1 MNGRNILFRINRE
14 SNLKIFSFFVMFL
27 MSLSVMATNKI
38 YVTQAGASL
47 VFDVLQDGNGNMVGN
62 STTASTVSGSATNF
76 NIDQVGDSN
85 IITFDIEGD
94 SFTGTWSTTGN
105 SNNIDF
111 NCDSAGT
118 VSSCATVTASIIW
131 VGSSND
137 LDIDVGETADAT
149 GATIGITGASGSD
162 SNTIAATIDG
172 TSVILTLNVNG
183 DTNNYL
189 IDIDG
194 NGDVNGHTLIHNHT
208 GSIADVDIVQSG
220 VNDNMLNLTTV
231 GNGHDIDI
239 IQRD

>member
-1 MNGRNILFRINRE
+1 MKSITKL
-14 SNLKIFSFFVMFL
+14 VMFL
-27 MSLSVMATNKI
+27 MMFITPVMANDI
-38 YVTQAGASL
+38 YVTQSGATL
-47 VFDVLQDGNGNMVGN
+47 TLDVLQDGQNNTIGN
-62 STTASTVSGSATNF
+62 STTASTVTGATSNF
-76 NIDQVGDSN
+76 NIDQIGDSN
-85 IITFDIEGD
+85 VITFDINGANY
-94 SFTGTWSTTGN
+94 TGTLSTTGN

-118 VSSCATVTASIIW
+118 VRSCATVTASIIW

-162 SNTIAATIDG
+162 SNVIAATIDG

-194 NGDVNGHTLIHNHT
+194 NGDSIGHTLIHTHV
-208 GSIADVDIVQSG
+208 GSIADVDITQSG
-220 VNDNMLNLTTV
+220 VYDNMITLSTT
-231 GNGHDIDI
+231 GDNHNIDI